1 VNGVGFYQS
10 QQVGLQISRGE
21 SVSIQLKESGS
32 GKVTF
37 FTSWPVSTAR
47 AAEFGA
53 AGDEHHVRPNKR
65 LELTEGAVN
74 KHGWRESK

>member
-1 VNGVGFYQS
+1 VNGVGFYES
-10 QQVGLQISRGE
+10 RQVGLQISRGE

-47 AAEFGA
+47 ARVWIGQ
-53 AGDEHHVRPNKR
+53 GPKPVRPNKR

-74 KHGWRESK
+74 KHGWREAK